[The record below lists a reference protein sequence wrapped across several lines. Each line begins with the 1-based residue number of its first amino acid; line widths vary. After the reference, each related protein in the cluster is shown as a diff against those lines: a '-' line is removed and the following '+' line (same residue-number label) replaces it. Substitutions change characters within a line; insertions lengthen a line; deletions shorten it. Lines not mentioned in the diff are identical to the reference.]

1 MDEAVFSSLRQNTLR
16 ISALTAI
23 RDNILNGTLRP
34 GQQLVQAEIAA
45 QMKVSRAPVRE
56 ALRHLEE
63 EGLVES
69 VPYRGTFVSRV
80 TRRDILELY
89 SLRGALEALAVRLII
104 QSARKSDLE
113 ELEGIVALM
122 ASAAESKNDEAMNDA
137 DIDFHNRLCQLSGH
151 RHLIRSW
158 EMNSNQ
164 IRRVLSL
171 RNKLSPHHVVVDMHR
186 PIVGAIRVGDESA
199 GRRAVDGHCLDSG
212 RALAAIWPEDGAGYH
227 GEVSVLHAH
236 PGN

>member
-1 MDEAVFSSLRQNTLR
+1 MNEAVFSSLRQNTLR

-56 ALRHLEE
+56 ALRHLED

-69 VPYRGTFVSRV
+69 IPYRGTFVSRV
-80 TRRDILELY
+80 TRRDVIELY

-104 QSARKSDLE
+104 QAGRDADIV
-113 ELEGIVALM
+113 ELEGILSRM
-122 ASAAESKNDEAMNDA
+122 SGAAELYDDHALNDA
-137 DIDFHNRLCQLSGH
+137 DIEFHTRLCYISGH

-171 RNKLSPHHVVVDMHR
+171 RNKLSPHRVVVEMHH
-186 PIVGAIRVGDESA
+186 PIVEAIRVRDESA
-199 GRRAVDGHCLDSG
+199 GGRAVDDHCIDSG
-212 RALAAIWPEDGAGYH
+212 NALAAIWPEDGAGYH
-227 GEVSVLHAH
+227 GEVL
-236 PGN
+236 